1 MFGATAHCSSF
12 GRVYLW
18 PTSSIRLPR
27 IGASFTHRPP
37 RPERR
42 WREGR
47 VLIRRRGWDKM
58 STTEAKRTSN
68 SRNEDLDVIIVGA
81 GFAGFYLLD
90 RLRGMGM
97 SVQVFEAGD
106 GPGGVWYWNCYP
118 GARVDSPG
126 PMYQFSRD
134 DLWRDWKFSE
144 LYPSWQE
151 IRAYFHYVDEK
162 LDLSRDIRF
171 NRRVNEAEFDPARNR
186 WTVRS
191 SDGSVTRARYFVL
204 CTGLGAKPYVPAL
217 PGLSDFAGER
227 HHTAL
232 WPQQGLDLAGKRV
245 GVVGTGASGV
255 QVAQEAASMAAHLT
269 VFQRTPNLALPMR
282 QRKLDD
288 DTIRRMKEGYPQAYQ
303 KRRTTFG
310 GFDYQ
315 FLDKSACEVSE
326 DERRATFERVWE
338 IGGLA
343 PWVGSFN
350 DILTNE
356 RSNRAAYDFWRDKTR
371 ARIKDPALAEL
382 LAPTKPIHPYGAKRP
397 SLEQNF
403 FEIFNQSNV
412 SLVDLRKTPIERV
425 TRSGITTTA
434 GGHDLDVLVLATG
447 FDAVTGGL
455 TSIDIRGTQG
465 ETLREKWAKGV
476 HTHLGM
482 ASAGFPNLL
491 FVYGPQSPNAFA
503 NGPTCAELQGDWIV
517 QLLDHLRQ
525 RNCARCRGNGPRR
538 GSMAG
543 ASDRDRERHSLPPR
557 QLLVS
562 RRKHS
567 RQTPRDADLRRRSLD
582 IHGEMQRKRQT
593 GVRGIQDQLSS
604 GR

>member
-1 MFGATAHCSSF
+1 MIK
-12 GRVYLW
+12 RMD
-18 PTSSIRLPR
+18 
-27 IGASFTHRPP
+27 HR
-37 RPERR
+37 E
-42 WREGR
+42 
-47 VLIRRRGWDKM
+47 V
-58 STTEAKRTSN
+58 
-68 SRNEDLDVIIVGA
+68 EDLDVVIVGA
-81 GFAGFYLLD
+81 GFAGLYLLD
-90 RLRGMGM
+90 RLRSMGM
-97 SVQVFEAGD
+97 FVQVFEAGD
-106 GPGGVWYWNCYP
+106 APGGVWYWNCYP

-151 IRAYFHYVDEK
+151 IREYFHYVDKK

-171 NRRVNEAEFDPARNR
+171 NRRVNEADFDPARNR
-186 WTVRS
+186 WTVYS

-204 CTGLGAKPYVPAL
+204 CTGLGSKPYIPEL

-245 GVVGTGASGV
+245 GVIGTGASGV
-255 QVAQEAASMAAHLT
+255 QVAQEAAGVAAHLT

-288 DTIRRMKEGYPQAYQ
+288 DTIRRMKGDYPRAYQ

-310 GFDYQ
+310 GFDYE
-315 FLDKSACEVSE
+315 FLEKSASEVSE
-326 DERRATFERVWE
+326 DERRATFERVWN
-338 IGGLA
+338 IGGFA

-350 DILTNE
+350 DLLTNE
-356 RSNRAAYDFWRDKTR
+356 HSNRAAYDFWRDKTR
-371 ARIKDPALAEL
+371 ARINDPAVAEM
-382 LAPTKPIHPYGAKRP
+382 LAPTEPIHPYGTKRP

-403 FEIFNQSNV
+403 FDIFNLSNV

-425 TRSGITTTA
+425 TRSGIKTA
-434 GGHDLDVLVLATG
+434 AGEHDLDVLVLATG

-476 HTHLGM
+476 RAHLGM
-482 ASAGFPNLL
+482 AAAGFPNLL
-491 FVYGPQSPNAFA
+491 FVYGPHSPNAFA

-517 QLLDHLRQ
+517 GLLDHVRQ
-525 RNCARCRGNGPRR
+525 RDWKRFEATAPGEEEWRTQVLALADATLFPQADSWYLGANIPGKPREMLSFAGGLSTYMAKCNESAERGYEGFTI
-538 GSMAG
+538 G
-543 ASDRDRERHSLPPR
+543 
-557 QLLVS
+557 
-562 RRKHS
+562 
-567 RQTPRDADLRRRSLD
+567 
-582 IHGEMQRKRQT
+582 
-593 GVRGIQDQLSS
+593 
-604 GR
+604 

>member
-1 MFGATAHCSSF
+1 MRARPS
-12 GRVYLW
+12 
-18 PTSSIRLPR
+18 PR
-27 IGASFTHRPP
+27 IFKELHHMSMIEARPTDNA
-37 RPERR
+37 ETQ
-42 WREGR
+42 E
-47 VLIRRRGWDKM
+47 
-58 STTEAKRTSN
+58 
-68 SRNEDLDVIIVGA
+68 LDVVIVGA
-81 GFAGFYLLD
+81 GFAGIYLLD
-90 RLRGMGM
+90 RLRSMGL
-97 SVQVFEAGD
+97 SVQVFEAGN

-144 LYPSWQE
+144 LYPSWKE
-151 IRAYFHYVDEK
+151 IREYFRYVDQK

-171 NRRVNEAEFDPARNR
+171 NRRVKEAEFAPARNR

-191 SDGSVTRARYFVL
+191 SEGPVTRARYFVL
-204 CTGLGAKPYVPAL
+204 CTGLGSKPYVPEL

-255 QVAQEAASMAAHLT
+255 QVAQEAAAVAAHLT

-282 QRKLDD
+282 QRKLND

-303 KRRTTFG
+303 KRRTSFG

-315 FLDKSACEVSE
+315 FLDKAASEVSN
-326 DERRATFERVWE
+326 DERQATFERIWE

-350 DILTNE
+350 DLLANE
-356 RSNRAAYDFWRDKTR
+356 QSNRGAYDFWRDKTR
-371 ARIKDPALAEL
+371 ARIKDPAVAEM
-382 LAPTKPIHPYGAKRP
+382 LAPTEPVHPYGTKRP

-403 FEIFNQSNV
+403 FDIFNQSNV

-425 TRSGITTTA
+425 TRDGIKTTA
-434 GGHDLDVLVLATG
+434 GEHDLDILVMATG
-447 FDAVTGGL
+447 FDAITGGL
-455 TSIDIRGTQG
+455 TSIDIHGTQG
-465 ETLREKWAKGV
+465 ATLREKWTKGV
-476 HTHLGM
+476 RTHLGV

-503 NGPTCAELQGDWIV
+503 NGPTAAELQGDWV
-517 QLLDHLRQ
+517 AKMLNH
-525 RNCARCRGNGPRR
+525 
-538 GSMAG
+538 
-543 ASDRDRERHSLPPR
+543 
-557 QLLVS
+557 
-562 RRKHS
+562 
-567 RQTPRDADLRRRSLD
+567 
-582 IHGEMQRKRQT
+582 
-593 GVRGIQDQLSS
+593 VRGRTWARFEATIPAEEVWRAKVFEAVDATLFPRADSWYFGANIPGKRREMLSFVGGLS
-604 GR
+604 TYMAKCNECAERGYEGFAIS

>member
-1 MFGATAHCSSF
+1 M
-12 GRVYLW
+12 
-18 PTSSIRLPR
+18 
-27 IGASFTHRPP
+27 RPI
-37 RPERR
+37 
-42 WREGR
+42 EGT
-47 VLIRRRGWDKM
+47 KYM
-58 STTEAKRTSN
+58 STIEMKRSDSAETEV
-68 SRNEDLDVIIVGA
+68 LDALIVGA
-81 GFAGFYLLD
+81 GFSGIYLLD
-90 RLRGMGM
+90 RLRAIGM
-97 SVQVFEAGD
+97 SVRVIEAGD
-106 GPGGVWYWNCYP
+106 AAGGVWYWNCYP

-126 PMYQFSRD
+126 PMYQFSRE
-134 DLWRDWKFSE
+134 DLWRDWSFSE

-151 IRAYFHYVDEK
+151 IREYFHYVDKK
-162 LDLSRDIRF
+162 LGLSRDIRF

-186 WTVRS
+186 WSVRS

-204 CTGLGAKPYVPAL
+204 CTGLGAKPYFPAL
-217 PGLSDFAGER
+217 PGLSDFAGEY

-255 QVAQEAASMAAHLT
+255 QVAQEAASVAAHLT

-288 DTIRRMKEGYPQAYQ
+288 DTIRRMKEGYPRAYQ

-310 GFDYQ
+310 GFDYNPIE
-315 FLDKSACEVSE
+315 KSAFDVSD
-326 DERRATFERVWE
+326 DERQAIFERVWE
-338 IGGLA
+338 IGGLT

-371 ARIKDPALAEL
+371 ARVKDPARAEL

-403 FEIFNQSNV
+403 FEIFNQPNV
-412 SLVDLRKTPIERV
+412 SLVDLGKTPIERV
-425 TRSGITTTA
+425 TRNGITTTA

-455 TSIDIRGTQG
+455 TSIDIRGTQS

-476 HTHLGM
+476 HAHLGM

-491 FVYGPQSPNAFA
+491 FAYGPQSPNAFV
-503 NGPTCAELQGDWIV
+503 NGPTSAELQGDWIV
-517 QLLDHLRQ
+517 RMLDHLRQ
-525 RNCARCRGNGPRR
+525 HNYRR
-538 GSMAG
+538 FEATVT
-543 ASDRDRERHSLPPR
+543 AEEAWRAHVHSI
-557 QLLVS
+557 
-562 RRKHS
+562 
-567 RQTPRDADLRRRSLD
+567 AD
-582 IHGEMQRKRQT
+582 
-593 GVRGIQDQLSS
+593 
-604 GR
+604 

>member
-1 MFGATAHCSSF
+1 MGMT
-12 GRVYLW
+12 
-18 PTSSIRLPR
+18 
-27 IGASFTHRPP
+27 
-37 RPERR
+37 
-42 WREGR
+42 
-47 VLIRRRGWDKM
+47 D
-58 STTEAKRTSN
+58 AKRTN
-68 SRNEDLDVIIVGA
+68 SAKTEELDVIIVGA
-81 GFAGFYLLD
+81 GFAGLYLLD
-90 RLRGMGM
+90 RLRGLGM
-97 SVQVFEAGD
+97 AVQVFEAGE

-151 IRAYFHYVDEK
+151 IREYFHYVDKK
-162 LDLSRDIRF
+162 LGLSRDIRF
-171 NRRVNEAEFDPARNR
+171 GRRVNEAEFDPVSNR

-191 SDGSVTRARYFVL
+191 SDGSVTNARYFVL
-204 CTGLGAKPYVPAL
+204 CTGLGSKPYIPEL
-217 PGLSDFAGER
+217 PGLSDFAGEH

-245 GVVGTGASGV
+245 GVIGTGASGV
-255 QVAQEAASMAAHLT
+255 QVAQEAAAVATHLT

-288 DTIRRMKEGYPQAYQ
+288 DTIRRMKEDYPRAYQ

-310 GFDYQ
+310 GFDYEPIE
-315 FLDKSACEVSE
+315 KSASEVSE
-326 DERRATFERVWE
+326 DERRATFERIWE

-350 DILTNE
+350 DLLANE
-356 RSNRAAYDFWRDKTR
+356 QSNRAAYDFWRDKTR
-371 ARIKDPALAEL
+371 VRIKDPALAEM
-382 LAPTKPIHPYGAKRP
+382 LAPTEPIHPYGTKRP

-403 FEIFNQSNV
+403 FDIFNRPNV

-425 TRSGITTTA
+425 TRGGIKTA
-434 GGHDLDVLVLATG
+434 AGEHDLDVLVLATG

-455 TSIDIRGTQG
+455 TSIDIRGTG
-465 ETLREKWAKGV
+465 GRTLKEKWAKGV
-476 HTHLGM
+476 QAHLGM
-482 ASAGFPNLL
+482 AAAGFPNLL

-525 RNCARCRGNGPRR
+525 RNFTRVEATVPAEEAWRAQVIEVASGTLFPRADSWYVGANVPGKPREMLSFAGGLSTYMAKCNESAERGYEGFTI
-538 GSMAG
+538 G
-543 ASDRDRERHSLPPR
+543 
-557 QLLVS
+557 
-562 RRKHS
+562 
-567 RQTPRDADLRRRSLD
+567 
-582 IHGEMQRKRQT
+582 
-593 GVRGIQDQLSS
+593 
-604 GR
+604 

>member
-1 MFGATAHCSSF
+1 MSMIEA
-12 GRVYLW
+12 
-18 PTSSIRLPR
+18 
-27 IGASFTHRPP
+27 
-37 RPERR
+37 RR
-42 WREGR
+42 M
-47 VLIRRRGWDKM
+47 DSAK
-58 STTEAKRTSN
+58 TE
-68 SRNEDLDVIIVGA
+68 ELDVVIVGA
-81 GFAGFYLLD
+81 GFAGIYLLD
-90 RLRGMGM
+90 RLRSMGM
-97 SVQVFEAGD
+97 SVQVFEAGN

-134 DLWRDWKFSE
+134 ELWRDWQFSE

-151 IRAYFHYVDEK
+151 IREYFRYVDEK

-171 NRRVNEAEFDPARNR
+171 NRRVNGAEFDPARNR

-204 CTGLGAKPYVPAL
+204 CTGLGSKPYIPEL

-255 QVAQEAASMAAHLT
+255 QVAQEAAAVAAHLT

-282 QRKLDD
+282 QKKLDD
-288 DTIRRMKEGYPQAYQ
+288 DTIHRMKETYPLAYQ
-303 KRRTTFG
+303 KRRTSFG

-315 FLDKSACEVSE
+315 FLEKAASEVS
-326 DERRATFERVWE
+326 DEERQATFERIWE

-350 DILTNE
+350 DLLVNE
-356 RSNRAAYDFWRDKTR
+356 QSNRAAYDFWRDKTR
-371 ARIKDPALAEL
+371 ARIKDPALAEI
-382 LAPTKPIHPYGAKRP
+382 LAPTEPMHPYGTKRP

-403 FEIFNQSNV
+403 FDIFNQSNV
-412 SLVDLRKTPIERV
+412 SLVDLRKSPIESV
-425 TRSGITTTA
+425 TRTGIKTTA
-434 GGHDLDVLVLATG
+434 GEYELDILVLATG
-447 FDAVTGGL
+447 FDAITGGL
-455 TSIDIRGTQG
+455 TSIDIRGTGG

-476 HTHLGM
+476 RAHLGM
-482 ASAGFPNLL
+482 AAAGFPNLL

-517 QLLDHLRQ
+517 QLLDHVRQ
-525 RNCARCRGNGPRR
+525 RGWTRFEATAAAEEDWRAQVHALADATLFPQADSWYLGANIPGKRREMLSFSGGLSTYMAKCNESAKRGYEGFAI
-538 GSMAG
+538 G
-543 ASDRDRERHSLPPR
+543 
-557 QLLVS
+557 
-562 RRKHS
+562 
-567 RQTPRDADLRRRSLD
+567 
-582 IHGEMQRKRQT
+582 
-593 GVRGIQDQLSS
+593 
-604 GR
+604 

>member
-1 MFGATAHCSSF
+1 MAE
-12 GRVYLW
+12 
-18 PTSSIRLPR
+18 I
-27 IGASFTHRPP
+27 
-37 RPERR
+37 
-42 WREGR
+42 
-47 VLIRRRGWDKM
+47 
-58 STTEAKRTSN
+58 
-68 SRNEDLDVIIVGA
+68 EDLDVIMVGA
-81 GFAGFYLLD
+81 GFAGLYPLD
-90 RLRGMGM
+90 RLRSMGM

-106 GPGGVWYWNCYP
+106 APGGVWYWNCYP

-151 IRAYFHYVDEK
+151 IREYFHYVDKK
-162 LDLSRDIRF
+162 LGLSRDIRF
-171 NRRVNEAEFDPARNR
+171 NRRVNEAEFDPACNR

-204 CTGLGAKPYVPAL
+204 CTGLGSKPYIPEL
-217 PGLSDFAGER
+217 PGLNDFAGER

-245 GVVGTGASGV
+245 GVIGTGASGV
-255 QVAQEAASMAAHLT
+255 QVAQEAAGVAAHLT

-288 DTIRRMKEGYPQAYQ
+288 HTIRRMKEDYPRAYQ

-310 GFDYQ
+310 GFDYE
-315 FLDKSACEVSE
+315 FLEKSAAEVSE

-338 IGGLA
+338 IGGFA

-350 DILTNE
+350 DLLANE
-356 RSNRAAYDFWRDKTR
+356 QSNRAAYDFWRDKTR
-371 ARIKDPALAEL
+371 ARINDPALAEM
-382 LAPTKPIHPYGAKRP
+382 LAPTEPIHPYGAKRP

-403 FEIFNQSNV
+403 FDIFNQPNV

-425 TRSGITTTA
+425 TRSGIKTA
-434 GGHDLDVLVLATG
+434 AGEHDLDVLVLASG

-465 ETLREKWAKGV
+465 ETLKEKWAKGV
-476 HTHLGM
+476 RAHLGM
-482 ASAGFPNLL
+482 AAAGFPNLL
-491 FVYGPQSPNAFA
+491 FVYGPRSPNAFA

-517 QLLDHLRQ
+517 PAAGPRSTTRLD
-525 RNCARCRGNGPRR
+525 AVRGNGPRGGR
-538 GSMAG
+538 V
-543 ASDRDRERHSLPPR
+543 ASASTCACGRDSLPASR
-557 QLLVS
+557 LLVF
-562 RRKHS
+562 RREHS
-567 RQTPRDADLRRRSLD
+567 RQTARDAVLRRWSLD
-582 IHGEMQRKRQT
+582 IHGEMQRKRRT
-593 GVRGIQDQLSS
+593 RVRGIRDRLSFANPNARRTAHAAVVGPDHEQEDS
-604 GR
+604 CQSQSKSS

>member
-1 MFGATAHCSSF
+1 
-12 GRVYLW
+12 
-18 PTSSIRLPR
+18 
-27 IGASFTHRPP
+27 
-37 RPERR
+37 
-42 WREGR
+42 
-47 VLIRRRGWDKM
+47 M
-58 STTEAKRTSN
+58 SATEAKQ
-68 SRNEDLDVIIVGA
+68 RNYHQTEEDLDVIVVGA
-81 GFAGFYLLD
+81 GFAGVYLLD
-90 RLRGMGM
+90 RLRSMSM
-97 SVQVFEAGD
+97 SVQVFEAAG
-106 GPGGVWYWNCYP
+106 GLGGVWYWNCYP

-126 PMYQFSRD
+126 PIYQYSRG
-134 DLWRDWKFSE
+134 DLWRKWQFSE

-151 IRAYFHYVDEK
+151 LREYFRYVDEE
-162 LDLSRDIRF
+162 LGLSRDIRF
-171 NRRVNEAEFDPARNR
+171 NRRVDEASFDPARNR

-191 SDGSVTRARYFVL
+191 NDGSVASARYFVL
-204 CTGLGAKPYVPAL
+204 CTGLGSKPYVPDL

-282 QRKLDD
+282 QRKLND

-315 FLDKSACEVSE
+315 FLDKSASEVSE

-343 PWVGSFN
+343 LWVGLFN

-434 GGHDLDVLVLATG
+434 GGHDLDVLFLATG

-517 QLLDHLRQ
+517 ELLDHLRQ
-525 RNCARCRGNGPRR
+525 RSCTRFETTLPAEEAWRAQVHDVADATLFPRADSWYFGANIPGKPREMLSFVGGLSTYMAKCNECAERGYEGFAI
-538 GSMAG
+538 S
-543 ASDRDRERHSLPPR
+543 
-557 QLLVS
+557 
-562 RRKHS
+562 
-567 RQTPRDADLRRRSLD
+567 
-582 IHGEMQRKRQT
+582 
-593 GVRGIQDQLSS
+593 
-604 GR
+604 